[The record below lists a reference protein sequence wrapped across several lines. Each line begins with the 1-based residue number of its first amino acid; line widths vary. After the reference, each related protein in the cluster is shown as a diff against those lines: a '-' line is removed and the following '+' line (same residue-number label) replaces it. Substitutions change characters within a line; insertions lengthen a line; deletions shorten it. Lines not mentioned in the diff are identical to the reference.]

1 MEYGIL
7 LVVLALVAVFAYT
20 YYAYRT
26 ITDNSGE
33 VIVWVDVPSISWG
46 PALGQEWIEI
56 VSQYEE
62 ED

>member
-7 LVVLALVAVFAYT
+7 LVVLAFVAVFAYT
-20 YYAYRT
+20 YYVYYT
-26 ITDNSGE
+26 ITNTKEE
-33 VIVWVDVPSISWG
+33 VVVWVDVPSISWG